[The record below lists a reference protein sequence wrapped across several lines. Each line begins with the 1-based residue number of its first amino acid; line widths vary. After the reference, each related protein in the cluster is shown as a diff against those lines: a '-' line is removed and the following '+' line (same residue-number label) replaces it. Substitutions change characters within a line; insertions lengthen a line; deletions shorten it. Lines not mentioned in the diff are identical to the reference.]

1 MPRTLRLSPA
11 HVLVLALLAALLTA
25 GAVLAW
31 RIANAREPIDW
42 SQARSI
48 EPLELS
54 EFELVDLDGA
64 AFGDAE
70 LRGRV
75 WLLDFVSL
83 QCSACGPTSGALAD
97 LQAALAREDIGFVT
111 VALSCDDGPGALR
124 SHQRSYRRADPARW
138 RILLAD
144 REYVPRLAVQL
155 GVAASERHVLAGLVA
170 PRPRFFLIDREARV
184 RGAYDA
190 RRASELAWLVA
201 DANALADEP
210 R

>member
-1 MPRTLRLSPA
+1 MPRTDRNSLPHLLA
-11 HVLVLALLAALLTA
+11 LGALAALLAA
-25 GAVLAW
+25 GVVLAW
-31 RIANAREPIDW
+31 RIASVREPIDW
-42 SQARSI
+42 SRARTI
-48 EPLELS
+48 EPLALP

-83 QCSACGPTSGALAD
+83 QCSACGPTSGALAE
-97 LQAALAREDIGFVT
+97 LQAALARDDIGFVT

-144 REYVPRLAVQL
+144 REHVPEVAVQL

-170 PRPRFFLIDREARV
+170 PRPRFFLIDRDARV

-201 DANALADEP
+201 DASALADAP
-210 R
+210 H